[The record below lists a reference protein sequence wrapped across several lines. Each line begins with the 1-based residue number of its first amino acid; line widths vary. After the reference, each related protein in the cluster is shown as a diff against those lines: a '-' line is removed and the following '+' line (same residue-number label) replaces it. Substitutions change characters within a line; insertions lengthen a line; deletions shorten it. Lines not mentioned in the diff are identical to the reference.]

1 MKEVLFLPH
10 TYNLTN
16 IYRMDTC
23 REVAVCFLWNIIA
36 EVLLP
41 KRCSIHDLT
50 LYHRIGFLE
59 VRSAIL
65 GISYMYGLKNGVT
78 SVEMECLV
86 STIIVYMTTTNNEGL
101 IPSLFFYP
109 VISCEGSK
117 IYFFLNA
124 VEKKLSF
131 LKPTFIHIFDYLDF
145 RFKLEKQRNYQ
156 CCPITIFCANKLLVP
171 VRDKD
176 LLRKVP
182 IAYSF
187 QCALAVPLA
196 YSRRNSM
203 QLMPHRDS

>member
-1 MKEVLFLPH
+1 MSDMKEVLFLPH

-16 IYRMDTC
+16 IYIYRMDTC

-101 IPSLFFYP
+101 IPSL
-109 VISCEGSK
+109 
-117 IYFFLNA
+117 
-124 VEKKLSF
+124 SF
-131 LKPTFIHIFDYLDF
+131 LSCYKLRRKQNILFFECCREKAELLEAYLYTHF
-145 RFKLEKQRNYQ
+145 
-156 CCPITIFCANKLLVP
+156 
-171 VRDKD
+171 
-176 LLRKVP
+176 
-182 IAYSF
+182 
-187 QCALAVPLA
+187 
-196 YSRRNSM
+196 
-203 QLMPHRDS
+203 

>member
-1 MKEVLFLPH
+1 
-10 TYNLTN
+10 
-16 IYRMDTC
+16 
-23 REVAVCFLWNIIA
+23 
-36 EVLLP
+36 
-41 KRCSIHDLT
+41 
-50 LYHRIGFLE
+50 
-59 VRSAIL
+59 
-65 GISYMYGLKNGVT
+65 MYGLKNGVT

-124 VEKKLSF
+124 VEKKLSL

-187 QCALAVPLA
+187 QCAQAVPLA

-203 QLMPHRDS
+203 QLMPHRDSWESYVRSDGMNEQGWPCSWAVRWCILLYIACKASSCPTRA